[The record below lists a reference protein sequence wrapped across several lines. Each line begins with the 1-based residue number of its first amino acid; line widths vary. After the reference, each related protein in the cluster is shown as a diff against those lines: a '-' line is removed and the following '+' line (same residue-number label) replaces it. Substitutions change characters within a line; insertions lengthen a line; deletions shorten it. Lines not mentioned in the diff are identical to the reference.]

1 MLQTS
6 EVERVGSSKPRK
18 VDVRLISATNVNL
31 NDEVNGGRFREDLL
45 FRLNTIELHLPP
57 LRERREDIA
66 PLAMHFLR
74 QHASRYHKSLKGF
87 EASAMQHL
95 LEHPWPGNIRE
106 LGHSVER
113 AVLLAQ
119 GDTVRAADLALRAPT
134 SASTKLEDLPLED
147 VERLLIRKALDRY
160 GGNVSQAAKALGLS
174 RSALYRRIA
183 AYGI

>member
-1 MLQTS
+1 PTKWNGELTS
-6 EVERVGSSKPRK
+6 H
-18 VDVRLISATNVNL
+18 TNVNL
-31 NDEVNGGRFREDLL
+31 TDELNGGRFREYLL

-119 GDTVRAADLALRAPT
+119 GDT
-134 SASTKLEDLPLED
+134 
-147 VERLLIRKALDRY
+147 
-160 GGNVSQAAKALGLS
+160 
-174 RSALYRRIA
+174 
-183 AYGI
+183 